1 MGLPAGVHP
10 ESLRPAG
17 EAALR
22 ETRWSISC
30 VDDVYREEFQGQC
43 VAARVLRGF
52 LSPRDRLAS
61 LPAREPCGVRS
72 GGVGRF

>member
-1 MGLPAGVHP
+1 MRA
-10 ESLRPAG
+10 
-17 EAALR
+17 
-22 ETRWSISC
+22 TRWSISC
-30 VDDVYREEFQGQC
+30 VDDVYREEFQGQG

-61 LPAREPCGVRS
+61 LPAREVCGVRS